1 MRLSI
6 QLGVVLAATATA
18 LLAQDPREIIR
29 RAVNQE
35 RPYFD
40 RARDYNY
47 QETVQIQQ
55 FDKKGKVTKTE
66 SETFDTAI
74 YYGRP
79 YQRVVARDGKPLTPK
94 EEAKEQSK
102 MDREL
107 AKRKRQAEA
116 EQKADR
122 EERKA
127 ERQAFRE
134 IPEAFDFKILGEETR
149 FTRKMWVIQATPRA
163 GYKPVN
169 DRAKLLPKMQG
180 KMWVDQAD
188 HQLARVEAETIDTF
202 SVGAFLVRIGK
213 GSRIVLEQS
222 RVNDEVWL
230 PLTISIKGDAR
241 VALVK
246 SFRAQIDIAYR
257 NYKKFQTESK
267 FTVAEDQ

>member
-1 MRLSI
+1 MRLW
-6 QLGVVLAATATA
+6 LVLAAATA
-18 LLAQDPREIIR
+18 LAGQDAREIIR

-40 RARDYNY
+40 RARDYTY

-55 FDKKGKVTKTE
+55 FDKKGKVVKTE

-79 YQRVVARDGKPLTPK
+79 YQRVVARDGKPLSPK
-94 EEAKEQSK
+94 EEAKEQAK

-107 AKRKRQAEA
+107 AKRKRRAEDD
-116 EQKADR
+116 QRTDR

-127 ERQAFRE
+127 ERRAFRD
-134 IPEAFDFKILGEETR
+134 IPDAFNFKMLGEETR
-149 FTRKMWVIQATPRA
+149 FARKMWIIEASPRPD
-163 GYKPVN
+163 YKPVN
-169 DRAKLLPKMQG
+169 DRAKLLAKMQG

-188 HQLARVEAETIDTF
+188 YQLARVEAETIDTF

-222 RVNDEVWL
+222 RVNDDVWL
-230 PLTISIKGDAR
+230 PLGITIRGDAR
-241 VALVK
+241 VALIK

-267 FTVAEDQ
+267 FTVAESQ

>member
-1 MRLSI
+1 MFWMK
-6 QLGVVLAATATA
+6 LGVVLAATAAA
-18 LLAQDPREIIR
+18 LLAQDPREIVR
-29 RAVNQE
+29 RAVTQD

-47 QETVQIQQ
+47 QRSVQVQQ
-55 FDKKGKVTKTE
+55 FDKRGKVTQTE
-66 SETFDTAI
+66 TATYDVGV
-74 YYGRP
+74 YYGRS
-79 YQRVVARDGKPLTPK
+79 YERLIARDGQPLSPK
-94 EEAKEQSK
+94 DDAREQAK

-107 AKRKRQAEA
+107 AKRKRQADA
-116 EQKADR
+116 EQKAGR

-134 IPEAFDFKILGEETR
+134 IPEAFNFSILGEETR
-149 FTRKMWVIQATPRA
+149 FARKMWVIQATPRP

-169 DRAKLLPKMQG
+169 DQARLLPKMQG

-188 HQLARVEAETIDTF
+188 YQLARVEAETIDTF
-202 SVGAFLVRIGK
+202 SVGAFLVRVGR

-230 PLTISIKGDAR
+230 PLAISIKGDAR
-241 VALVK
+241 LALIK

-267 FTVAEDQ
+267 FTVAEGQ